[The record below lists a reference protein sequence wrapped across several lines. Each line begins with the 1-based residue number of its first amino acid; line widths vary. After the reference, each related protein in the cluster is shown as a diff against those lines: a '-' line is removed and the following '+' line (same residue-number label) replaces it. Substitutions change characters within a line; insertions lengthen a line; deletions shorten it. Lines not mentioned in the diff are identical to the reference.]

1 MKKKSEINISATL
14 SWILYDLANT
24 IYSMNI
30 VTMYFPTWIMIDLAL
45 SDFYV
50 SFANSFSM
58 ILVALTLPILG
69 EISDR
74 YHKKMPFLITFTL
87 VCISFTAFI
96 GVSGYALNDIAIKV
110 SVAILFYT
118 IANYAYQGGLVF
130 YNALLPNVCSKR
142 SIGRVSGYGVA
153 IGYFGSIIGLTLVL
167 PLVEGTL
174 FGIDLP
180 FIEKGGSIASFIP
193 SAALFL
199 IFAIPAFL
207 FIKEQPPVDPPKK
220 FQLDIK
226 ISFRK
231 IWDGISNTRK
241 YPGVTRFLV
250 AKFFYEDAIQTVIL
264 FMAIYAQKVMGFS
277 KTDTTTFF
285 IAVIPS
291 AIVGSTIFGIVT
303 DHLGPK
309 KTLSLVL
316 IGWIASLSLL
326 ICTKNTLTFWIIGAL
341 VGIFMGSTWTSAR
354 PLLISL
360 VPQNMLGEFFG
371 LYSLSGKLAAIVGPI
386 IWAVVVYAFDSYGVV
401 FKYKAAIG
409 ALTIMIIIGLVIL
422 QKVPN
427 FRQRIVNDSVI
438 DA

>member
-30 VTMYFPTWIMIDLAL
+30 VTMYFPTWITIDLAL
-45 SDFYV
+45 GDHYV

-74 YHKKMPFLITFTL
+74 YHKKMPFLITYTL

-96 GVSGYALNDIAIKV
+96 GVAGYALNDITIKV

-118 IANYAYQGGLVF
+118 VANYAYQGGLVF
-130 YNALLPNVCSKR
+130 YNALLPNVCSRR

-174 FGIDLP
+174 FGINLP

-207 FIKEQPPVDPPKK
+207 FIKERQENDAVKEFK
-220 FQLDIK
+220 LDIK
-226 ISFRK
+226 TSFRK
-231 IWDGISNTRK
+231 IWDSLSNTKK
-241 YPGVTRFLV
+241 YPGVRRFLV
-250 AKFFYEDAIQTVIL
+250 AKFFYEDAIQTVII
-264 FMAIYAQKVMGFS
+264 FMAVYAQKVMGFS

-291 AIVGSTIFGIVT
+291 AIVGSAIFGIIT

-309 KTLSLVL
+309 KTLTLVL
-316 IGWIASLSLL
+316 IGWTASLALL
-326 ICTKNTLTFWIIGAL
+326 ICTMNTLIFWIIGAL
-341 VGIFMGSTWTSAR
+341 IGIFMGSTWTSAR

-360 VPQNMLGEFFG
+360 VPKNMLGEFFG
-371 LYSLSGKLAAIVGPI
+371 LYSLSGKLAAIFGPI
-386 IWAVVVYAFDSYGVV
+386 VWAIVVYAFDSFGVV
-401 FKYKAAIG
+401 VQYKSAIT
-409 ALTIMIIIGLVIL
+409 ALTIMIIIGLIIL

-427 FRQRIVNDSVI
+427 YR
-438 DA
+438 

>member
-87 VCISFTAFI
+87 ICISFTAFI
-96 GVSGYALNDIAIKV
+96 GVAGYALNDIAIKV

-174 FGIDLP
+174 FGINLP
-180 FIEKGGSIASFIP
+180 LIEKGGSIASFIP

-207 FIKEQPPVDPPKK
+207 FIKEQPHVDPPKK

-226 ISFRK
+226 TSFRK

-316 IGWIASLSLL
+316 IGWIASLILL
-326 ICTKNTLTFWIIGAL
+326 ICTKNILTFWIIGAL

-371 LYSLSGKLAAIVGPI
+371 LYSLSGKLAAIAGPI
-386 IWAVVVYAFDSYGVV
+386 VWAIVVYVFDSYGVV

-427 FRQRIVNDSVI
+427 FRQRVVNDSVL

>member
-1 MKKKSEINISATL
+1 MKKKSEINISATS
-14 SWILYDLANT
+14 SWILYDFANT

-30 VTMYFPTWIMIDLAL
+30 VSMYFPTWIVVDLSL
-45 SDFYV
+45 GDYYV

-74 YHKKMPFLITFTL
+74 YHKKLPFLIAFTL
-87 VCISFTAFI
+87 ICISFTAFI
-96 GVSGYALNDIAIKV
+96 GVAGYALNDITIKV
-110 SVAILFYT
+110 FVAITFYT

-130 YNALLPNVCSKR
+130 YNALLPNVCSQ
-142 SIGRVSGYGVA
+142 SSVGRVSGYGVA
-153 IGYFGSIIGLTLVL
+153 IGYFGSILGLTFVL
-167 PLVEGTL
+167 PLVEGSV
-174 FGIDLP
+174 FGMSIP

-207 FIKEQPPVDPPKK
+207 FIKEQKEIEPPDK
-220 FQLDIK
+220 FKLDI
-226 ISFRK
+226 ITSFKK
-231 IWDGISNTRK
+231 IWDGLSNTRK

-250 AKFFYEDAIQTVIL
+250 AKFFYEDAIQTVII
-264 FMAIYAQKVMGFS
+264 FMAVYAQKVMGFS
-277 KTDTTTFF
+277 KAGTTTFF
-285 IAVIPS
+285 ITIIPS
-291 AIVGSTIFGIVT
+291 AIVGSTIFGILT

-309 KTLSLVL
+309 KTLSFVL
-316 IGWIASLSLL
+316 IGWIASLTLL
-326 ICTKNTLTFWIIGAL
+326 ICTMNTLTFWIIGAL
-341 VGIFMGSTWTSAR
+341 VGMFMGSTWTAAR

-360 VPQNMLGEFFG
+360 VPKNMLGEFFG

-386 IWAVVVYAFDSYGVV
+386 VWAIVVNACASYGIV

-409 ALTIMIIIGLVIL
+409 ALTIMIIIGLIIL

-427 FRQRIVNDSVI
+427 YRQRIVNNSV
-438 DA
+438 AQ